1 MPEDRKY
8 VRVYFSIIDDPK
20 FAEIYR
26 HEATVGTWLKLLM
39 TADAVWPASCDLP
52 RWVKPGPL
60 TLLTQAGI
68 VDLLPDHRY
77 RIHGLDAERTR
88 RATAAAVGGHASGR
102 SRSVEQSLNERS
114 QSLNERSR
122 DERTESNLAKQS
134 RAETSKAEQNA
145 PASTERYDP
154 FDEPEREALTWL
166 SRHGCDVRP
175 GNGYHQRLVVA
186 VEHHGVNALIG
197 MMDRLAA
204 AGTKAG
210 DTKGFLFGAIDTL
223 DARSRPKLAEI
234 EAEDRAGNSS
244 AARQRRIDR
253 TRAETAAMRSAIE
266 GNDVA

>member
-20 FAEIYR
+20 FAEVYR

-88 RATAAAVGGHASGR
+88 RSTAAAVGGHASGR
-102 SRSVEQSLNERS
+102 SRSVEH
-114 QSLNERSR
+114 SLNERSR

-134 RAETSKAEQNA
+134 RAETSRAEQNA
-145 PASTERYDP
+145 PAQIERYDRY
-154 FDEPEREALTWL
+154 DDPEQEALVWL
-166 SRHGCDVRP
+166 AKHGCDIRP
-175 GNGYHQRLVVA
+175 GNGYHQKLVVA

-210 DTKGFLFGAIDTL
+210 DTKGFLFGAIDAL
-223 DARSRPKLAEI
+223 DKRSRPNLAEL
-234 EAEDRAGNSS
+234 EAEDRQGDLS
-244 AARQRRIDR
+244 ADRQRRIER
-253 TRAETAAMRSAIE
+253 TKAENAALRAALESRP
-266 GNDVA
+266 

>member
-1 MPEDRKY
+1 M
-8 VRVYFSIIDDPK
+8 
-20 FAEIYR
+20 A
-26 HEATVGTWLKLLM
+26 
-39 TADAVWPASCDLP
+39 WPAPAFRPPTVTTASYRVL
-52 RWVKPGPL
+52 VS
-60 TLLTQAGI
+60 AGL
-68 VDLLPDHRY
+68 VDEMSGGRY
-77 RIHGLDAERTR
+77 RVHGLDAERNRRRDSATRLRTGRDPVGTQAGPSWEAVGKQPVRTHRAEGRDETR
-88 RATAAAVGGHASGR
+88 RDEGETNARAT
-102 SRSVEQSLNERS
+102 
-114 QSLNERSR
+114 
-122 DERTESNLAKQS
+122 DERFDAP
-134 RAETSKAEQNA
+134 EQ
-145 PASTERYDP
+145 
-154 FDEPEREALTWL
+154 EALTWL
-166 SRHGCDVRP
+166 AKHGCDVRP

-223 DARSRPKLAEI
+223 DARSRPKLAEL